1 LKTSA
6 LLSFFIVVVI
16 SSFELKEVNTITK
29 ENNPIVTIAFFI
41 IWGFYVF
48 VVFTFVMMVII
59 TVS

>member
-1 LKTSA
+1 
-6 LLSFFIVVVI
+6 LSFFVVDVI

-59 TVS
+59 TIS